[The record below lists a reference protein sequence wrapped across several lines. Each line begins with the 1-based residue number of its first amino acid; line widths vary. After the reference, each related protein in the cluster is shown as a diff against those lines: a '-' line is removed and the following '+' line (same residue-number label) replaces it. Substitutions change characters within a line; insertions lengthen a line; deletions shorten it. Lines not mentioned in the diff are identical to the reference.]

1 MEHPENSEEY
11 KGLTVNK
18 GIEQPS
24 IVNPYL
30 KLRKKPRRRE
40 FSVGEYVEGIV
51 KGDVTVLSQAVT
63 LVESV
68 KPEHQA
74 IAQEVI
80 EKCLPYSGNSMR
92 IGISGVPGAGKSTS
106 IDVFGLHVLEK
117 GGKLAVLAIDPSSE
131 RSKGSILGDKTRME
145 KLSVHPKSFI
155 RPSPSAGSLG
165 GVARKTRE
173 TIILCEAAGFDK
185 IFVETVGVGQ
195 SETAVHSMVDFFLLI
210 QLAGT
215 GDELQGIK
223 RGIMEMAD
231 GIVINKA
238 DGSNIEKAKLA
249 ASHFRNALH
258 LFPAPDSG
266 WSPKVMTYS
275 GFYGIG
281 IKEIWDMVGEYM
293 EFTQKNGY
301 FNYKRNEQAKY
312 WMYESIND
320 TLRETFYHNPAVEKM
335 LNFTEQQVLNN
346 EISSFVAAKRMMDLF
361 LENLSAKK

>member
-1 MEHPENSEEY
+1 M
-11 KGLTVNK
+11 
-18 GIEQPS
+18 
-24 IVNPYL
+24 
-30 KLRKKPRRRE
+30 
-40 FSVGEYVEGIV
+40 
-51 KGDVTVLSQAVT
+51 
-63 LVESV
+63 VESV

-223 RGIMEMAD
+223 RGIMEMALLLHR
-231 GIVINKA
+231 VIKDQA
-238 DGSNIEKAKLA
+238 AEQLRNIAHQNSLPRGEKLT
-249 ASHFRNALH
+249 
-258 LFPAPDSG
+258 LFPKNMLPILSRC
-266 WSPKVMTYS
+266 
-275 GFYGIG
+275 IG
-281 IKEIWDMVGEYM
+281 EVNVI
-293 EFTQKNGY
+293 F
-301 FNYKRNEQAKY
+301 R
-312 WMYESIND
+312 
-320 TLRETFYHNPAVEKM
+320 
-335 LNFTEQQVLNN
+335 
-346 EISSFVAAKRMMDLF
+346 
-361 LENLSAKK
+361 

>member
-1 MEHPENSEEY
+1 MRALN
-11 KGLTVNK
+11 N
-18 GIEQPS
+18 PS
-24 IVNPYL
+24 SVNPYL
-30 KLRKKPRRRE
+30 KRKARRQL
-40 FSVGEYVEGIV
+40 SVAEYVDGIV
-51 KGDVTVLSQAVT
+51 KGDVTILSQAVT

-74 IAQEVI
+74 VAQEVI
-80 EKCLPYSGNSMR
+80 EKCLPYSGNSIR
-92 IGISGVPGAGKSTS
+92 VGISGVPGAGKSTS

-117 GGKLAVLAIDPSSE
+117 YNGKLAVLAIDPSSE

-173 TIILCEAAGFDK
+173 TIVLCEAAGFDK

-210 QLAGT
+210 QLAGD

-238 DGSNIEKAKLA
+238 DGDNLERAKLA
-249 ASHFRNALH
+249 ATQFRNALH
-258 LFPAPDSG
+258 LFPAPESG
-266 WSPKVMTYS
+266 WTPQVLTYS
-275 GFYGIG
+275 GFFNLGV
-281 IKEIWDMVGEYM
+281 KEVWDMVYQYIDFVKG
-293 EFTQKNGY
+293 NGY
-301 FNYKRNEQAKY
+301 FEHRRNEQSKY
-312 WMYESIND
+312 WMYETINEQ
-320 TLRETFYHNPAVEKM
+320 LRDSFYHNRKIETMLSDKEK
-335 LNFTEQQVLNN
+335 QVLQGNLT
-346 EISSFVAAKRMMDLF
+346 SFVAAK
-361 LENLSAKK
+361 NLLDTYFEELRG

>member
-1 MEHPENSEEY
+1 MEHPENNQEY
-11 KGLTVNK
+11 KGLAVNR
-18 GIEQPS
+18 GIEQPAS
-24 IVNPYL
+24 VNPYL
-30 KLRKKPRRRE
+30 KAQRKAKRRTLSVAE
-40 FSVGEYVEGIV
+40 FVEGILQ
-51 KGDVTVLSQAVT
+51 GNVTILSQAVT

-68 KPEHQA
+68 KPEHQS

-80 EKCLPYSGNSMR
+80 EKCLPYSGNSVR
-92 IGISGVPGAGKSTS
+92 VGISGVPGAGKSTS
-106 IDVFGLHVLEK
+106 IDVFGLHELQK

-145 KLSVHPKSFI
+145 QLSVHPDSFI

-238 DGSNIEKAKLA
+238 DGSNVDKAQLA
-249 ASHFRNALH
+249 ATQFRNALH

-266 WSPKVMTYS
+266 WTPRVLTYS
-275 GFYGIG
+275 GFYNLGV
-281 IKEIWDMVGEYM
+281 KEIWDMIDEYIAFVK
-293 EFTQKNGY
+293 ENGY
-301 FNYKRNEQAKY
+301 FDYRRNEQSKY
-312 WMYESIND
+312 WMYEAINEH
-320 TLRETFYHNPAVEKM
+320 LRDSFYNNEVVKSM
-335 LNFTEQQVLNN
+335 LADKERQVLEANLT
-346 EISSFVAAKRMMDLF
+346 SLVAAR
-361 LENLSAKK
+361 NLLDAYFAELKK

>member
-1 MEHPENSEEY
+1 MEHPENNEAY
-11 KGLTVNK
+11 KGLVVNA

-24 IVNPYL
+24 SVNPYL
-30 KLRKKPRRRE
+30 KRKARRQL
-40 FSVGEYVEGIV
+40 SVAEYVDGIV
-51 KGDVTVLSQAVT
+51 KGDVTILSQAVT

-74 IAQEVI
+74 VAQEVI
-80 EKCLPYSGNSMR
+80 EKCLPYSGNSIR
-92 IGISGVPGAGKSTS
+92 VGISGVPGAGKSTS

-117 GGKLAVLAIDPSSE
+117 YNGKLAVLAIDPSSE

-173 TIILCEAAGFDK
+173 TIVLCEAAGFDK

-238 DGSNIEKAKLA
+238 DGDNLERAKLA
-249 ASHFRNALH
+249 ATQFRNALH
-258 LFPAPDSG
+258 LFPALESG
-266 WSPKVMTYS
+266 WTPQVLTYS
-275 GFYGIG
+275 GFFNLGV
-281 IKEIWDMVGEYM
+281 KEVWDMVYQYIDFVKG
-293 EFTQKNGY
+293 NGY
-301 FNYKRNEQAKY
+301 FEHRRNEQSKY
-312 WMYESIND
+312 WMYETINEQ
-320 TLRETFYHNPAVEKM
+320 LRDSFYHNRKIETMLSDKEK
-335 LNFTEQQVLNN
+335 QVLQGNLT
-346 EISSFVAAKRMMDLF
+346 SFVAAK
-361 LENLSAKK
+361 NLLDTYFEELRG

>member
-11 KGLTVNK
+11 AGLVVNK
-18 GIEQPS
+18 GIGPVS

-30 KLRKKPRRRE
+30 KKGRFARRRL
-40 FSVGEYVEGIV
+40 SAADYVEGIL
-51 KGDVTVLSQAVT
+51 KGNVTILGQAVT
-63 LVESV
+63 LVESTM
-68 KPEHQA
+68 PEHQA

-80 EKCLPYSGNSMR
+80 EKCLPYSGKSIR

-106 IDVFGLHVLEK
+106 IDEFGIHVLKEH
-117 GGKLAVLAIDPSSE
+117 GGRLAVLAIDPSSE

-145 KLSVHPKSFI
+145 KLSVHPDSFI

-195 SETAVHSMVDFFLLI
+195 SETACHSMVDFFLLI

-231 GIVINKA
+231 GIIINKC
-238 DGSNIEKAKLA
+238 DG
-249 ASHFRNALH
+249 
-258 LFPAPDSG
+258 
-266 WSPKVMTYS
+266 
-275 GFYGIG
+275 
-281 IKEIWDMVGEYM
+281 
-293 EFTQKNGY
+293 
-301 FNYKRNEQAKY
+301 
-312 WMYESIND
+312 
-320 TLRETFYHNPAVEKM
+320 
-335 LNFTEQQVLNN
+335 NN
-346 EISSFVAAKRMMDLF
+346 VDKC
-361 LENLSAKK
+361 

>member
-223 RGIMEMAD
+223 RGIMEMA
-231 GIVINKA
+231 GP
-238 DGSNIEKAKLA
+238 E
-249 ASHFRNALH
+249 
-258 LFPAPDSG
+258 
-266 WSPKVMTYS
+266 
-275 GFYGIG
+275 
-281 IKEIWDMVGEYM
+281 
-293 EFTQKNGY
+293 
-301 FNYKRNEQAKY
+301 
-312 WMYESIND
+312 
-320 TLRETFYHNPAVEKM
+320 
-335 LNFTEQQVLNN
+335 
-346 EISSFVAAKRMMDLF
+346 
-361 LENLSAKK
+361 